1 MRNDS
6 CLQCTDKRRKYMRRG
21 SKAPSMLKVSA
32 EDLESIA
39 TEFAVDKTNDQFL
52 SANKTRRLSLMSA
65 LKINFENSAIIE
77 PKVASTIRR
86 MSIEQQRNYT
96 YELLSKV

>member
-1 MRNDS
+1 
-6 CLQCTDKRRKYMRRG
+6 MRRG